1 VLSAASFDTLPLL
14 RSDGKNL
21 YMLTE
26 TALRRCSIA
35 SCSSTMT
42 VLTGGLKD
50 ARALVV
56 DGTHAWIVM
65 TTKGKTGLVA
75 RVPK

>member
-1 VLSAASFDTLPLL
+1 
-14 RSDGKNL
+14 
-21 YMLTE
+21 
-26 TALRRCSIA
+26 
-35 SCSSTMT
+35 MT